1 MTEIAITGAAAVV
14 DDELAQ
20 VPEVV
25 RARAARVERVTQLA
39 LAAAARALADAALVT
54 MEGPPRP
61 RLGVVLGTTFGC
73 FLTNAAYQRRL
84 VADGA
89 RAASPRLFAATV
101 SNAAAGEVGIA
112 FRLGGPAVTL
122 TAGGAAGLLAIAHA
136 ADLVATGRADA
147 MVAGGMDASDAALA
161 RWLADG
167 GMAMGEA
174 APRDGAGILVLEPVQ
189 AARRRGVP
197 ERGRILGHAAGFTPA
212 RDAEAAAV
220 RAAIASALEDAGV
233 RPADLSLVIVRD
245 APRTADR
252 TRRALQAVFDGT
264 LPRVQHPAAAYG
276 ETFAAAGPLALVAA
290 LADAGAPAPFLV
302 LDVCPSGHVG
312 ALVAAAGAGRA

>member
-14 DDELAQ
+14 DGELAQ
-20 VPEVV
+20 LPEAV
-25 RARAARVERVTQLA
+25 RARAVRAERVTQLA
-39 LAAAARALADAALVT
+39 LAAAGRALTDAGLVT
-54 MEGPPRP
+54 TDGAPRP
-61 RLGVVLGTTFGC
+61 RLGVALGTAFGC

-84 VADGA
+84 ATDGA
-89 RAASPRLFAATV
+89 GTASPRLFAATV
-101 SNAAAGEVGIA
+101 SNAAAGEVGIG
-112 FRLGGPAVTL
+112 FRLGGPAVTV

-147 MVAGGMDASDAALA
+147 MVAGGMDASDEALE
-161 RWLADG
+161 RWLTDG

-174 APRDGAGILVLEPVQ
+174 PPRDGAGLVVLEPLQ

-197 ERGRILGHAAGFTPA
+197 QRGRVLGHAAGFTPE

-220 RAAIASALEDAGV
+220 QAAIASSLEDAGV

-245 APRTADR
+245 APRTAER
-252 TRRALQAVFDGT
+252 ARRALQAVFDGT
-264 LPRVQHPAAAYG
+264 LPRVQHPSAAYG

-290 LADAGAPAPFLV
+290 LADASASAPFLL

-312 ALVAAAGAGRA
+312 ALVAAAAAGRA